1 MNIICPRRNAEDF
14 TLFITY
20 KKKGMRF
27 KIKDKNEILKYFP
40 NNIYQIFLN
49 LTKENSTILD
59 EIQEIRM
66 RTNRPIILKMRDKDV
81 ILQYNITQSEIL
93 QILEKLCENSIY
105 AYKSQICEGFITIK
119 GGHRVGLTGSCVIEN
134 GKIINVKYIS
144 SLNFRIAREI
154 LNCSTKVLRE
164 IIDIE
169 NKTIY
174 NTIIAAPPGKGKTT
188 ILRDIIRRLSN
199 GIDEINFRGKTC
211 GVVDERGE
219 IAAMYKGVAQNDVG
233 IRTDVIE
240 NVSKNQGI
248 HMLIRTMAPEI
259 IACDEIGNIEDI
271 EAINY
276 AMYSGVKG
284 IFTIHAKNIEDI
296 KNNKSIYELIENGE
310 IQKVVFL

>member
-1 MNIICPRRNAEDF
+1 MQNTD
-14 TLFITY
+14 
-20 KKKGMRF
+20 
-27 KIKDKNEILKYFP
+27 EILRYFP
-40 NNIYQIFLN
+40 NKIYQIFFN
-49 LTKENSTILD
+49 LFNENSKLID

-66 RTNRPIILKMRDKDV
+66 RTNKPILLKLREKDL
-81 ILQYNITQSEIL
+81 ILQYNISQSEIL
-93 QILEKLCENSIY
+93 QILERLCENSIY
-105 AYKSQICEGFITIK
+105 AYKNQICEGFITVK

-134 GKIINVKYIS
+134 GKITNIKYIS

-164 IIDIE
+164 VIDIE

-174 NTIIAAPPGKGKTT
+174 NTIIVAPPGKGKTT

-199 GIDEINFRGKTC
+199 GIDEINFKGKTC

-219 IAAMYKGVAQNDVG
+219 IAAMYKGVPQNDIG

-240 NVSKNQGI
+240 NVNKNKGI

-259 IACDEIGNIEDI
+259 VACDEIGSKEDV
-271 EAINY
+271 EAIHY
-276 AMYSGVKG
+276 ALFSGVKG
-284 IFTIHAKNIEDI
+284 IFTMHGRCVEDI
-296 KNNKSIYELIENGE
+296 KNNRQIYELIENRE